1 MLWTIV
7 LAQKKI
13 RPPLPHQDQNS
24 YSQPLLILT
33 ETFPAGENTNNIVL
47 VTLLQGSGFKV
58 LKQRKKICTPNF
70 FSSQDAFLRLG
81 SHVFWGPLGHFGF
94 LPDSL
99 LSQLSFFKRIL
110 DHSAGQI
117 FRPNSS
123 ANVCKLCKQI
133 FFSETSFRPKLLEL

>member
-24 YSQPLLILT
+24 YSQPLLIIT
-33 ETFPAGENTNNIVL
+33 ETFPAGKNTNNIVL

-58 LKQRKKICTPNF
+58 LKQRKKIYVHQTF

-94 LPDSL
+94 LPDPL

-133 FFSETSFRPKLLEL
+133 FSEILAFSRIF